1 MNKSGIRELNK
12 VFSKT
17 NPKIDKLRTFYID
30 SDKNIVSKLNAW
42 ITSLDEQEM
51 FKYLEVL
58 KTCLTGKFGANLFNV
73 SYSAK
78 DSMGENN
85 IQYKKLFN
93 FSRDGIN
100 DDEKVVEFV
109 DCVINS
115 YENAG
120 RYLIVLGHGVY
131 DVPKK
136 GTDKIS
142 LNESE
147 DIYRFVIGAVC
158 PVELVREGLCYNVDN
173 QGFEIFMKDWA
184 VKNPESG
191 FLFPAF
197 NDRQE
202 DVYEALFYTKNP
214 EVIHTEFVE
223 NVMGT
228 HIGKTN
234 VEYKTLYNELIEESL
249 DIHCNYQNVNLI
261 RYYLTENDE
270 GAEHA
275 SDDYLIDKQTI
286 LNAMES
292 AEIDEEYQNKF
303 SELFDEKMREDELKE
318 IPRYAVVDTE
328 KVEIESDD
336 FKLVI
341 DEESSKLFNTRVID
355 GKEYLLIP
363 VTNNIRMNGIA
374 LRQNVK

>member
-1 MNKSGIRELNK
+1 MNKQGIRELNK

-30 SDKNIVSKLNAW
+30 SDKNIVSELDAW

-51 FKYLEVL
+51 FKYLEVF

-85 IQYKKLFN
+85 LQYKKLFG

-100 DDEKVVEFV
+100 DNEKVAEFV
-109 DCVINS
+109 NCVIKN

-131 DVPKK
+131 DVPKR
-136 GTDKIS
+136 GTDKA
-142 LNESE
+142 LLDESE
-147 DIYRFVIGAVC
+147 DVYRFVIGAIC

-214 EVIHTEFVE
+214 EVIHIEFVE
-223 NVMGT
+223 NVLGT

-249 DIHCNYQNVNLI
+249 DVNCNYQNVNLI
-261 RYYLTENDE
+261 RDHLTENAKN
-270 GAEHA
+270 AEYDSTA
-275 SDDYLIDKQTI
+275 YVIDKQTI
-286 LNAMES
+286 LDAMES
-292 AEIDEEYQNKF
+292 AEINEECQNKF
-303 SELFDEKMREDELKE
+303 SELFDEKMKDDDFKE
-318 IPRYAVVDTE
+318 IPGHAVIDTN

-336 FKLVI
+336 FKLTI
-341 DEESSKLFNTRVID
+341 NQDSSELFNTRVID

-363 VTNNIRMNGIA
+363 VTNNIRLNGIA